1 MNALKREVEVIKSKI
16 LDGDFSHRV
25 KRSGENIKD
34 EPYQNELDDKY
45 IRHILYNPKL
55 LVILIFILSG
65 TIIVIAIMSCKFNQ
79 MTQIL
84 KSTNQNM
91 TNQPKEEPQCKI
103 SMSKMNPAEDL
114 ILNNNASMGNQIRKR
129 KSTIKDSKKIPG
141 RRSTLTLLEG
151 LANN

>member
-1 MNALKREVEVIKSKI
+1 MDSIKREMEVIKSKI
-16 LDGDFSHRV
+16 LDGNFNHRV
-25 KRSGENIKD
+25 KRSEENIVD
-34 EPYQNELDDKY
+34 EPYQNDKY
-45 IRHILYNPKL
+45 IKNIFYTPKL
-55 LVILIFILSG
+55 LIILIFILSG
-65 TIIVIAIMSCKFNQ
+65 TIIVITIMSCKFNQ
-79 MTQIL
+79 MTQLL

-91 TNQPKEEPQCKI
+91 TNQLKEEPQCKI
-103 SMSKMNPAEDL
+103 SMSKMNPAEDI